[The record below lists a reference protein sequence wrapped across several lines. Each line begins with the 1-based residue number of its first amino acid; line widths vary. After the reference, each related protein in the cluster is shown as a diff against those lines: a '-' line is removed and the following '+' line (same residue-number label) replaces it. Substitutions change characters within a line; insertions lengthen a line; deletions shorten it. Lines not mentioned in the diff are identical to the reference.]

1 MEFGITTTGH
11 GELSKHGFQYVPAI
25 EKVLVIIVQRTNCD
39 GPTASLSGSQDE
51 GCATQWL

>member
-11 GELSKHGFQYVPAI
+11 GELSKHSHQYVPAI
-25 EKVLVIIVQRTNCD
+25 ENVLVTVQRTVCD
-39 GPTASLSGSQDE
+39 DPTTSLSGSQDE